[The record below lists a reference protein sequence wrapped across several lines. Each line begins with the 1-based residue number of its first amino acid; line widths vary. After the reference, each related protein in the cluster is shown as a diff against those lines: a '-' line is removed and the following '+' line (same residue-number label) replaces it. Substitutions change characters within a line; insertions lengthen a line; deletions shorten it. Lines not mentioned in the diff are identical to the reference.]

1 MLRYKLK
8 NGVVSSA
15 GDYDKAMSDALLLLV
30 NGRMAEAE
38 FYNLAKSKG
47 KELGPRTS
55 VTILPLPSASG

>member
-47 KELGPRTS
+47 KEAWAENFQ
-55 VTILPLPSASG
+55 TILPLPSASG